1 MKFLRRFNSSDRDA
15 AIVLVLVII
24 VSLVLFPYLSEQD
37 KETSSSKAA
46 KSEYSNY
53 SEYSDNSDKKL
64 PSRNNFQLSIAN
76 CQLFKFD
83 PNTASESQLLS
94 LGLSQRQVR
103 NILKYRSRGG
113 RYRVKEDFARL
124 YGLTLEKYRQL
135 EPYITIKPEVMA
147 ADVIKPGENSS
158 RSSNSSGSL
167 NSSGKKDSSLV
178 TLHSSLRNK
187 LRYGETVDINTADT
201 AMLKRIP
208 GIGDYFAMRIVELRK
223 RKQVFS
229 SPEELLVI
237 RNFPETALTYMT
249 ASQNFPPIYVNQLS
263 QKDLAAHPLLNYAQA
278 RDIVSLRRISG
289 TIKTV
294 TDLAGLP
301 SFDTK
306 TIARIT
312 PLLRF
317 EKYESMKE

>member
-15 AIVLVLVII
+15 AIVLALVII
-24 VSLVLFPYLSEQD
+24 VSIVLFPYLSEQNDGGLKSTRSLKSSRVQEVQGD
-37 KETSSSKAA
+37 K
-46 KSEYSNY
+46 
-53 SEYSDNSDKKL
+53 
-64 PSRNNFQLSIAN
+64 N
-76 CQLFKFD
+76 CQFSIINYQLTNFD

-135 EPYITIKPEVMA
+135 EPYITIKPEIMA
-147 ADVIKPGENSS
+147 ADVVKSS
-158 RSSNSSGSL
+158 RSSKSSKVQGVQGDNNSQLSIVNCQLANSSL
-167 NSSGKKDSSLV
+167 Q
-178 TLHSSLRNK
+178 K

-201 AMLKRIP
+201 ALLKRIP

-223 RKQVFS
+223 RRQVFS

-249 ASQNFPPIYVNQLS
+249 ASQDFPEIYVNKWS
-263 QKDLAAHPLLNYAQA
+263 QKELDAHPLINYAQA
-278 RDIVSLRRISG
+278 RDIINLRRVAGAITSA
-289 TIKTV
+289 
-294 TDLAGLP
+294 TDIAALP
-301 SFDTK
+301 SFDAK
-306 TIARIT
+306 TMERIT

-317 EKYESMKE
+317 EK